1 MVTFFESKKVKAN
14 REHVKGLVALAKC
27 DNKIAKSEIECIY
40 KIGEKKGLSRTDIY
54 DIIRENYTGKVII
67 PESIDARFEMLYDMI
82 EVMLADGVIDDQ
94 EMDFCVD
101 LAEKLGVRTATCGV
115 LVTKMTSGMQAGVKK
130 SILLRDATPFL
141 V

>member
-1 MVTFFESKKVKAN
+1 MVTFFDSKKVKEN
-14 REHVKGLVALAKC
+14 RDYIKGLVALAKI

-54 DIIRENYTGKVII
+54 DIIRENYTGKLIVPDTI
-67 PESIDARFEMLYDMI
+67 EERFEMLYDMI
-82 EVMLADGVIDDQ
+82 DVMLADGIIDDQ

-101 LAEKLGVRTATCGV
+101 LAEKLGVRAATCGV
-115 LVTKMTSGMQAGVKK
+115 LVTKMTTAMQTGVKK
-130 SILLRDATPFL
+130 EKLYKEATPFL